1 MIPTATTTVDVILVS
16 CDENTHVEIE
26 VTPAELAFLKR
37 LAALTREASEYDCMP
52 RMAVG
57 TGELIAAED
66 RKDSRVH

>member
-37 LAALTREASEYDCMP
+37 LAALTRAASEYDCMP

-57 TGELIAAED
+57 AAELAD
-66 RKDSRVH
+66 AQDLKEAR